1 MERMAARACITA
13 VGLAIIVIA
22 GAVPVYAGNIT
33 APGAPEID
41 GTSILA
47 GLGLLGASVAVFRA
61 RRRSK

>member
-13 VGLAIIVIA
+13 VVLAIIVIA
-22 GAVPVYAGNIT
+22 GALPVYAGFVL
-33 APGAPEID
+33 APAAPEID